1 MVRFVTDE
9 ALQKALLMEQKLA
22 SLSPKAGIIFVSV
35 QPQPVEGG
43 DSEEFFVRLGLAR
56 HLTER
61 TGKALVQQV
70 LAEEMKSGLKIFAG
84 VYRGVSGT
92 CRDDGTSSSHPAS
105 A

>member
-61 TGKALVQQV
+61 TGKALVWTQD
-70 LAEEMKSGLKIFAG
+70 LRRRLP
-84 VYRGVSGT
+84 RGF
-92 CRDDGTSSSHPAS
+92 RDLPR
-105 A
+105 